1 MKHSKT
7 KLGAALALV
16 LTIAVV
22 VSGCAAPAARAAQAP
37 AAAAQ
42 AVDQAAGQP
51 AALTLPVNIDVKMT
65 NDLRNRDDVILLD
78 VREDDEF
85 KAGHIPGA
93 EWIPLGKLSSRL
105 DELPK
110 DKTIVAVCRSGNRS
124 GQATELLR
132 QNGFNAHNM
141 QGGMNSWVQAGL
153 EVQK

>member
-16 LTIAVV
+16 LAIAVV
-22 VSGCAAPAARAAQAP
+22 VSGCGAPAAQAP

-51 AALTLPVNIDVKMT
+51 AALALPVNIDVKMT

-93 EWIPLGKLSSRL
+93 EWISLGQLSSRL
-105 DELPK
+105 GELPK

-132 QNGFNAHNM
+132 QNGFDAHNM

>member
-7 KLGAALALV
+7 RSGAILALI
-16 LTIAVV
+16 IAISVI
-22 VSGCAAPAARAAQAP
+22 VSGCGAAPAAQAP

-42 AVDQAAGQP
+42 AVDQAAAQP
-51 AALTLPVNIDVKMT
+51 AALTLPVNIDAKNT
-65 NDLRNRDDVILLD
+65 NDIRNRDDVILLD

-93 EWIPLGKLSSRL
+93 EWIPLGQLSSRL

-124 GQATELLR
+124 AQATELLR
-132 QNGFNAHNM
+132 QNGFDAHNM
-141 QGGMNSWVQAGL
+141 QGGMNSWVQAGFDV
-153 EVQK
+153 EK

>member
-7 KLGAALALV
+7 RSGAILALI
-16 LTIAVV
+16 IAISVI
-22 VSGCAAPAARAAQAP
+22 VSGCGAAPAAQAP

-42 AVDQAAGQP
+42 AVDQAAAQP
-51 AALTLPVNIDVKMT
+51 AALTLPVNIDAKNT
-65 NDLRNRDDVILLD
+65 NDIRNRDDVILLD

-93 EWIPLGKLSSRL
+93 EWIPLGQLSSRL
-105 DELPK
+105 NELPK

-132 QNGFNAHNM
+132 QNGFDAHNM

>member
-1 MKHSKT
+1 MKPSKNS
-7 KLGAALALV
+7 LGAALALV
-16 LTIAVV
+16 LAIAVV
-22 VSGCAAPAARAAQAP
+22 VSGCGAQAP
-37 AAAAQ
+37 APAVQ

-51 AALTLPVNIDVKMT
+51 AALTLPVNIDAKTT
-65 NDLRNRDDVILLD
+65 NDIRSRDDVILLD

-93 EWIPLGKLSSRL
+93 EWIPLGQLSSRL
-105 DELPK
+105 NELPK

-132 QNGFNAHNM
+132 QNGFDAHNM

>member
-7 KLGAALALV
+7 RSGAVLALI
-16 LTIAVV
+16 IAISVI
-22 VSGCAAPAARAAQAP
+22 VSGCGAAPAAQAP

-42 AVDQAAGQP
+42 AVDQAAAQP
-51 AALTLPVNIDVKMT
+51 AALTLPVNIDAKNT
-65 NDLRNRDDVILLD
+65 NDIRNRDDVILLD

-93 EWIPLGKLSSRL
+93 EWIPLGQLSSRL
-105 DELPK
+105 SELPK

-132 QNGFNAHNM
+132 QNGFDAHNM

-153 EVQK
+153 DVER

>member
-1 MKHSKT
+1 MKRSKT
-7 KLGAALALV
+7 RSGAVLALI
-16 LTIAVV
+16 IAISVI
-22 VSGCAAPAARAAQAP
+22 VSGCGAAPAAQAP

-42 AVDQAAGQP
+42 AVDQAAAQP
-51 AALTLPVNIDVKMT
+51 AALTLPVNIDAKIT
-65 NDLRNRDDVILLD
+65 NDIRNRDDVILLD

-93 EWIPLGKLSSRL
+93 EWIPLGQLSSRL
-105 DELPK
+105 NELPK

-132 QNGFNAHNM
+132 QNGFDAHNM

-153 EVQK
+153 DVEK

>member
-7 KLGAALALV
+7 RSGAILALI
-16 LTIAVV
+16 IAISVI
-22 VSGCAAPAARAAQAP
+22 VSGCGAAPAAQAP

-42 AVDQAAGQP
+42 AVDQAAAQP
-51 AALTLPVNIDVKMT
+51 AALTLPVNIDAKIT
-65 NDLRNRDDVILLD
+65 NDIRNRDDVILLD

-93 EWIPLGKLSSRL
+93 EWIPLGQLSSRL

-124 GQATELLR
+124 AQATELLR
-132 QNGFNAHNM
+132 QNGFDAHNM

-153 EVQK
+153 DVEK

>member
-7 KLGAALALV
+7 RSGAILALI
-16 LTIAVV
+16 IAISVI
-22 VSGCAAPAARAAQAP
+22 VSGCGAAPAAQAP

-42 AVDQAAGQP
+42 AVDQAAAQP
-51 AALTLPVNIDVKMT
+51 AALTLPVNIDAKIT
-65 NDLRNRDDVILLD
+65 NDIRNRDDVILLD

-93 EWIPLGKLSSRL
+93 EWIPLGQLSSRL

-124 GQATELLR
+124 AQATEILR
-132 QNGFNAHNM
+132 QNGFDAHNM
-141 QGGMNSWVQAGL
+141 QGGMNSWVQAGFDV
-153 EVQK
+153 EK

>member
-7 KLGAALALV
+7 RSGAVLALI
-16 LTIAVV
+16 IAISVI
-22 VSGCAAPAARAAQAP
+22 VSGCGAAPAAQAP

-42 AVDQAAGQP
+42 AVDQAAAQP
-51 AALTLPVNIDVKMT
+51 AALTLPVNIDAKIT
-65 NDLRNRDDVILLD
+65 NDIRNRDDVILLD

-93 EWIPLGKLSSRL
+93 EWIPLGQLSSRL
-105 DELPK
+105 NELPK

-132 QNGFNAHNM
+132 QNGFDAHNM
-141 QGGMNSWVQAGL
+141 QGGMNSWVQAGFDV
-153 EVQK
+153 EK

>member
-7 KLGAALALV
+7 RSGAILALI
-16 LTIAVV
+16 IAISVI
-22 VSGCAAPAARAAQAP
+22 VSGCGAAPAAQAP

-42 AVDQAAGQP
+42 AVDQAAAQP
-51 AALTLPVNIDVKMT
+51 AALTLPVNIDAKIT
-65 NDLRNRDDVILLD
+65 NDIRNRDDVILLD

-93 EWIPLGKLSSRL
+93 EWIPLGQLSSRL

-132 QNGFNAHNM
+132 QNGFDAHNM

-153 EVQK
+153 DVEK

>member
-1 MKHSKT
+1 MRHSKT
-7 KLGAALALV
+7 SLGAALALV

-22 VSGCAAPAARAAQAP
+22 VSGCAAPAAQAP
-37 AAAAQ
+37 APAAQ
-42 AVDQAAGQP
+42 AVDQAAAQP
-51 AALTLPVNIDVKMT
+51 AALALPVNIDAKIT
-65 NDLRNRDDVILLD
+65 NDIRNRDDVILLD

-93 EWIPLGKLSSRL
+93 EWIPLGQLSSRL
-105 DELPK
+105 GELPK

-132 QNGFNAHNM
+132 QNGFDAHNM

-153 EVQK
+153 EVER

>member
-7 KLGAALALV
+7 RSGAILALI
-16 LTIAVV
+16 IAISVI
-22 VSGCAAPAARAAQAP
+22 VSGCGAAPAAQAP

-42 AVDQAAGQP
+42 AVDQAAAQP
-51 AALTLPVNIDVKMT
+51 AALTLPVNIDAKIT
-65 NDLRNRDDVILLD
+65 NDIRNRDDVILLD

-93 EWIPLGKLSSRL
+93 EWIPLGQLSSRL
-105 DELPK
+105 GELPK

-132 QNGFNAHNM
+132 QNGFDAHNM

-153 EVQK
+153 DVEK

>member
-7 KLGAALALV
+7 RSGAILALI
-16 LTIAVV
+16 IAISVI
-22 VSGCAAPAARAAQAP
+22 VSGCGAAPAAQAP

-42 AVDQAAGQP
+42 AVDQAAAQP
-51 AALTLPVNIDVKMT
+51 AALTLPVNIDAKIT
-65 NDLRNRDDVILLD
+65 NDIRNRDDVILLD

-93 EWIPLGKLSSRL
+93 EWIPLGQLSSRL

-124 GQATELLR
+124 AQATELLR
-132 QNGFNAHNM
+132 QNGFDAHNM
-141 QGGMNSWVQAGL
+141 QGGMNSWVQAGFDV
-153 EVQK
+153 EK